1 VHKGCAFVRRYR
13 LSGCLER
20 DSKKVNQSANATG
33 IPKLSGKFI
42 EGASGEDAET
52 LNWILASDG
61 TSFGYIGLTLDGLM
75 SYDNNFNTVLRWL
88 KKDIEVSDDGLSYTV
103 TIRDDLEWSDGNL
116 VTSEDFVYT

>member
-1 VHKGCAFVRRYR
+1 MNNNWRINRRRFVGMCTRAALLSAGIG

-20 DSKKVNQSANATG
+20 ASKEVNQSTNATG

-42 EGASGEDAET
+42 EGASGGDAET

-75 SYDNNFNTVLRWL
+75 AYDNNFNTVLRWL

-103 TIRDDLEWSDGNL
+103 TIRD
-116 VTSEDFVYT
+116 